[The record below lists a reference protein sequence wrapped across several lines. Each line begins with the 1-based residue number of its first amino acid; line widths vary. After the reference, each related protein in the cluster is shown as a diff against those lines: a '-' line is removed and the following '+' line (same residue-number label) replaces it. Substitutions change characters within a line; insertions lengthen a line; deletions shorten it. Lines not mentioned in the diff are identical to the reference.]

1 MKRSFYPRLA
11 IDGMRKNR
19 RMYGPYLAMGV
30 LMAAI
35 CYILSALS
43 RSDALRTLPGG
54 DNLCMIMALGNVVL
68 LIFSVIFLFY
78 TNSFLIRRRRREFG
92 LYNVLG
98 MSKRNLARI
107 LTWETLL
114 TAVIVIAGG
123 LFFGVL
129 LSKLI
134 ELAIVKMLGG
144 TAALAFPFDLSALL
158 GTAGGFAVIYA
169 LLWLVSVVRVGRS
182 TAVALLRSEAAG
194 EKPPRANWFL
204 SLLGLILLGAAYY
217 LAVSIKNP
225 LDAITWFFVAVVL
238 VIFATYL
245 LMITT
250 SVLLCRVLQKDKRYY
265 YRANHFVSVSSM
277 AYRMKRNGAGL
288 ASICIL
294 ATMVLVMISST
305 ASLYFGKED
314 SLRTQYPREVNVQL
328 WLSSLSQ
335 MEDHNLDLFRTAAQ
349 QAVEDCGGEMQD
361 VMDYRYINTTG
372 YPMEDGVEMDW
383 REYDHDSLIYSKLR
397 DYFFVTE
404 ADYEAQTGEQLDIPE
419 GAVALRTYDCD
430 DAPLELKIRRGGTLR
445 VAESRKGS
453 DQLGL
458 AQNSNIARVVVIV
471 PDMQAILDVFPASI
485 QDIKDSNSFRWTYG
499 FDTGLDADG
508 QRAVSEAVSERINAL
523 DLGEG
528 QGYDW
533 YSLALRETNR
543 ADFYGNYAGMFA
555 LGILLSIVFILAAVL
570 IIYYKQLTEGYEDQ
584 ARFAIMQNV
593 GMTRREIRRS
603 INSQLLT
610 VFYLPLLFAGL
621 HLAFAFPMIR
631 RLLMLFSLYNIGLFA
646 AVTAISFA
654 VFAALYAVVYR
665 QTAGAYYAIVS
676 GGRDE

>member
-19 RMYGPYLAMGV
+19 RMYGPYLAMGA

-68 LIFSVIFLFY
+68 LIFSIIFLFY

-134 ELAIVKMLGG
+134 ELAIVKMMDG
-144 TAALAFPFDLSALL
+144 TATLAFPFDLSALL
-158 GTAGGFAVIYA
+158 GTAGGFAAIYA

-372 YPMEDGVEMDW
+372 YPMEDGIEMDW

-430 DAPLELKIRRGGTLR
+430 DAPLELRIRRGGTLR

-485 QDIKDSNSFRWTYG
+485 QDIKDSNSFRWVYG

-508 QRAVSEAVSERINAL
+508 QRAVSEAVSEHINAL

-555 LGILLSIVFILAAVL
+555 LGILLSVVFILAAVL